1 MAPIWSKQPFKALYT
16 TYYVLTTLVILP
28 WLLLRYSLK
37 SARPFPAWNL
47 RYSIINSIARGLFAY
62 YAQIRSNGMSSLLS
76 DHAKA
81 GHRYALAKPAEIDL
95 YSGVLAPGEA
105 TPAPVGGL
113 WYPAPLL
120 ANSSDV
126 KSAKVVLHF
135 PGGGFV
141 RAYGQESWGKSV
153 SSAIL
158 DFSTAN
164 YVFFAQYRQSTDNS
178 TRFPAALQDV
188 LTFYIYLLRLG
199 VNAKKIIVSG
209 DSAGGNLAIGLLRYL
224 EASASSRTPLPR
236 GVMLWSPWVHVTRQA
251 GADFKSNKTSTNDC
265 IVASFLQWGAD
276 AYFPERELTAEE
288 SAYISPLHHPF
299 HTKVPVFIHAGTAEG
314 FYDTIKKFTTQMR
327 QMDGN
332 RIRSH
337 STDFTTHNI
346 IMAYQ
351 GSGLEKEMEVAVRDA
366 FHFFEL

>member
-16 TYYVLTTLVILP
+16 TYYAITTLVTLP
-28 WLLLRYSLK
+28 WLLLRYSPK

-47 RYSIINSIARGLFAY
+47 RYSLINAIARDLFAY

-76 DHAKA
+76 DYAKA
-81 GHRYALAKPAEIDL
+81 GQRHALAELAETDL

-105 TPAPVGGL
+105 TPACVGGL

-120 ANSSDV
+120 AGSSDV
-126 KSAKVVLHF
+126 RTAKVVLHF
-135 PGGGFV
+135 PSGGFV

-153 SSAIL
+153 SSAVL
-158 DFSTAN
+158 DFSTAD
-164 YVFFAQYRQSTDNS
+164 YIFFAQYRLSVDNA

-188 LTFYIYLLRLG
+188 LTFYIYLLGLG
-199 VNAKKIIVSG
+199 VDAKNIIVSG

-224 EASASSRTPLPR
+224 ESSASSSLPLPR
-236 GVMLWSPWVHVTRQA
+236 GIMLWSPWVHVTQQA
-251 GADFKSNKTSTNDC
+251 GHDFESSKTSTNDC
-265 IVASFLQWGAD
+265 IVASFLQWGAE
-276 AYFPERELTAEE
+276 AYFPKRELTAEE
-288 SAYISPLHHPF
+288 RSYISPLHYPF
-299 HTKVPVFIHAGTAEG
+299 HTKVPLFIHAGTAEG
-314 FYDTIKKFTTQMR
+314 FYDSIKEFANQMSKIE
-327 QMDGN
+327 GN

-337 STDFTTHNI
+337 WTDFTTHNI

-351 GSGLEKEMEVAVRDA
+351 GSGFEREMEVAVRDA